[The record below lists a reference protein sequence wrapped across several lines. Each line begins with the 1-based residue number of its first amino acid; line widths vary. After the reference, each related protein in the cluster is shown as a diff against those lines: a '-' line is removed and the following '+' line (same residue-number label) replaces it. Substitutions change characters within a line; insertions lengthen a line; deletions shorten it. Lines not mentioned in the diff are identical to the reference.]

1 MGRLGKGRA
10 ESWSR
15 RKQRRKKRQEV
26 SATPRL
32 VPFLGARSKL
42 QPLSLVEKVHQ
53 KEGDQSKPT
62 RTSYTSFPKEAGAPA
77 TQTRFYF
84 VSRI

>member
-26 SATPRL
+26 SAPPVSALSGSTRL
-32 VPFLGARSKL
+32 VAASQLGSKS
-42 QPLSLVEKVHQ
+42 PSER
-53 KEGDQSKPT
+53 GDQSKPT

-84 VSRI
+84 VFRI